1 MLLAERGGYARDRLL
16 AGDLFAHNRD
26 LGSDAEGLMGQR
38 WLIDIAREEG
48 VVCQN
53 GTLERPLQGIVTPP
67 FPLRIPTMPPP
78 CPLPTQNVTSSVP
91 FWHCSGTVRDVQGTR
106 RQVRIAALLTNR
118 FRLTFRQWISSQ
130 IPAAQ

>member
-1 MLLAERGGYARDRLL
+1 MPLTEHGGYARDRLL

-53 GTLERPLQGIVTPP
+53 GTLERPL
-67 FPLRIPTMPPP
+67 
-78 CPLPTQNVTSSVP
+78 
-91 FWHCSGTVRDVQGTR
+91 
-106 RQVRIAALLTNR
+106 
-118 FRLTFRQWISSQ
+118 
-130 IPAAQ
+130 